1 MGIFEKLSI
10 LNRFLKTFSVSKKL
24 LAVIVFLMTIQA
36 LAEAFSAGLLI
47 PFLNSFQ
54 SVQTSAEETNRLLSS
69 INNLFANIDV
79 KYRFVYIL
87 FSMVGLMG
95 LVQLTIILNNRF
107 ILKFCTFT
115 VQNTVSNALFQKI
128 MNVRLKFFYNHR
140 SGELIN
146 NLTMDVGRSNSCIHY
161 LLKISTALFFCLGYL
176 VIGMVFLPVY
186 TLYLVGFIVF
196 FSLGFKSILP
206 YISGLGLKNRR
217 AQENANNIVVESM
230 QGFRNIVLSCT
241 ETETMKKFSGV
252 LFNFYDTTYRALW
265 ITTSLPYFIKFLVL
279 LMVGIIIWMNLS
291 RIHVDNPEIISS
303 MVFFVFVVANVVKY
317 LGLVNNMYAS
327 FAFNLEGVKALLK
340 LETELRQLH
349 SLPRKH
355 VASVSDF
362 SDVLCVEALSFSH
375 VQGEAILE
383 ELSFTVPRNRKIA
396 FVGRSGS
403 GKTTLIDI
411 MTGFH
416 EDYLGRITIDGRD
429 FREMDK
435 AGWRYQLGYVS
446 QEPFVFNDTV
456 NKNLTFGF
464 DRKIPQSELE
474 DVCRQAQ
481 ILDTIV
487 HFKMGFETVLGER
500 GIRLSGG
507 EKQRLAIARL
517 LLKKPTLVF
526 LDEATSALDSE
537 SEKKV
542 KEALYAL
549 SRGRTVIAVA
559 HRLSTISDYDVIHVL
574 EKGRIVESGSHA
586 ELIDRKGQ
594 YFKYYSL
601 QAMEEAH
608 NVAS

>member
-54 SVQTSAEETNRLLSS
+54 SVQTSTEETNRLLSS
-69 INNLFANIDV
+69 INNLFANIDE
-79 KYRFVYIL
+79 KHRFVYIL
-87 FSMVGLMG
+87 LSMIGLMG

-115 VQNTVSNALFQKI
+115 VQNTVSNALFKKI

-146 NLTMDVGRSNSCIHY
+146 NLTMDVSRSYNCIHS
-161 LLKISTALFFCLGYL
+161 LLKIITALFFCLGYL
-176 VIGMVFLPVY
+176 LIGMLLLPVY
-186 TLYLVGFIVF
+186 TLYLISFIVF
-196 FSLGFKSILP
+196 FCLGFKSILP
-206 YISGLGLKNRR
+206 YISGLGSKNRR
-217 AQENANNIVVESM
+217 AQENANNVVVESI

-241 ETETMKKFSGV
+241 QTETMKKFSGV
-252 LFNFYDTTYRALW
+252 IFKFYDTIYRSLW
-265 ITTSLPYFIKFLVL
+265 ITTSLPYFIKLLVL
-279 LMVGIIIWMNLS
+279 LMVGVIIWMNLS
-291 RIHVDNPEIISS
+291 RIHVDNPEIVSS
-303 MVFFVFVVANVVKY
+303 MVFFVFVLANVVKY
-317 LGLVNNMYAS
+317 LGLVNNLYAS

-340 LETELRQLH
+340 LELELRQLD
-349 SLPRKH
+349 SFPQIH
-355 VASVSDF
+355 VNSVSEF
-362 SDVLCVEALSFSH
+362 SDVLCVEELSFSH
-375 VQGEAILE
+375 VQGEAILQG
-383 ELSFTVPRNRKIA
+383 LSFTVPRNRKIA

-416 EDYLGRITIDGRD
+416 EDYLGRIAIDGCD

-446 QEPFVFNDTV
+446 QETFVFNDTIK
-456 NKNLTFGF
+456 NNLTFGF
-464 DRKIPQSELE
+464 DREIPQSELE
-474 DVCRQAQ
+474 EVCRQAQ
-481 ILDTIV
+481 ILDTILN
-487 HFKMGFETVLGER
+487 FKMGFETVLGER

-537 SEKKV
+537 SEIKV

-574 EKGRIVESGSHA
+574 EKGRILESGTHA
-586 ELIDRKGQ
+586 ELISRKGQ
-594 YFKYYSL
+594 YFRYYSL
-601 QAMEEAH
+601 QAIEAS
-608 NVAS
+608 A